1 MRDTAR
7 RVVDRE
13 VIALA
18 LLHGGDP
25 RKFRLKHTVHCAVH
39 WYHHPNLLIRGLLLA
54 WIPLY
59 NDTGRSARSQAQR
72 AFEKCVP
79 HNATIFLAYWKTL
92 DCTQTVWQVM
102 SYMSFHSITYSAA
115 ATRIE
120 LYFLK
125 SPTQIFT
132 KFYNNPKQTSISI
145 RHERDRP

>member
-1 MRDTAR
+1 MRIDMRDTAR

-39 WYHHPNLLIRGLLLA
+39 WYPYPNLLIRGLLLA

-72 AFEKCVP
+72 AFDKCVP
-79 HNATIFLAYWKTL
+79 HATIFLAYWKTL
-92 DCTQTVWQVM
+92 DCTHTVWQVN
-102 SYMSFHSITYSAA
+102 
-115 ATRIE
+115 E
-120 LYFLK
+120 LHEVSLHNLFSSSNKDRTLFSEK
-125 SPTQIFT
+125 SDTNLYKVLQ
-132 KFYNNPKQTSISI
+132 
-145 RHERDRP
+145 